1 MSRTRI
7 CLFDPQEFGDR
18 SEMANYVR
26 RARHPM
32 PNQFS
37 PRTDSIR
44 QSCRTIPLA
53 CAYRWPLG
61 PNAIATVYHGSVEV
75 G

>member
-18 SEMANYVR
+18 SEMTYHAR

-32 PNQFS
+32 PNRFF
-37 PRTDSIR
+37 PKTDSIG
-44 QSCRTIPLA
+44 QS
-53 CAYRWPLG
+53 
-61 PNAIATVYHGSVEV
+61 
-75 G
+75 